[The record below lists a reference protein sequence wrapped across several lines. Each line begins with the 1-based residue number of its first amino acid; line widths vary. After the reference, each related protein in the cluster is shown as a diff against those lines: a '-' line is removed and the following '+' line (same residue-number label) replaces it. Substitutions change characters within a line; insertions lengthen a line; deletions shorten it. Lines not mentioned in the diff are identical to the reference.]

1 MQPNRIS
8 SHQFLVYI
16 LLLHLVESKEK
27 EHPFAI
33 RTWGQKNGL
42 SIGNRLDEK
51 SFPSFTL
58 TPLECSIRCNVVTC
72 KILFFCIFHL
82 YNNVKVRF
90 YGTHST

>member
-33 RTWGQKNGL
+33 RTWGQKKRPKHRE
-42 SIGNRLDEK
+42 S
-51 SFPSFTL
+51 P
-58 TPLECSIRCNVVTC
+58 
-72 KILFFCIFHL
+72 
-82 YNNVKVRF
+82 
-90 YGTHST
+90 